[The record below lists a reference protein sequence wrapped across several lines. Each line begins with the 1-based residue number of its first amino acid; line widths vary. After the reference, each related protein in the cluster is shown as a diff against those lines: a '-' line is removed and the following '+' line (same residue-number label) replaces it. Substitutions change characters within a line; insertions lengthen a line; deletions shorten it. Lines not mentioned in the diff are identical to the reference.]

1 MVKPSTRI
9 PPSSSDAEESVL
21 SAIFLDGADTLSKC
35 LDAKV
40 CEESFYTPAN
50 ALVWKTLCW
59 CNKRGTP
66 LEVGSVAEA
75 LREKK
80 KLDDIGGLE
89 YLLRVSNKMP
99 TSVGTKA
106 AIETLQRLY
115 ILRKVLGIAQETE
128 AAAYNYDADP
138 AIFSTKVEEALKVR
152 EGLEKPKTLQ
162 EATRETIQLV
172 ERIQKGEKPQEALG
186 FGYPWKE
193 ADDKLGAIK
202 PGEFVII
209 AARPGRG
216 KSSIARQLALHW
228 QAEYGRVAYF
238 SREMPVGQLPQL
250 FAQTVCGVS
259 WNDVLKGRAHKH
271 DVLDFLKALRTV
283 EGTKISI
290 QDRDTKFTQ
299 IQARIKAMC
308 QVEKPS
314 AIFLDYIQI
323 YDPEQQRGETRDT
336 ALGRMSTGLKGI
348 AIDYNIPVIGLAQIA
363 RSVEREERE
372 PRSSDLREC
381 GSLEADADRI
391 IFSHWLPCLRGTNIA
406 QDFNDWGV
414 KTVHAELIQT
424 KGRSDGQARIPLDF
438 IRNTTTFKS
447 PAHAT

>member
-1 MVKPSTRI
+1 MLACALI
-9 PPSSSDAEESVL
+9 
-21 SAIFLDGADTLSKC
+21 DGPDVITKA

-40 CEESFYTPAN
+40 CEDSFYIPAN
-50 ALVWKTLCW
+50 RLIWRYLCSML
-59 CNKRGTP
+59 KRG
-66 LEVGSVAEA
+66 LDLSLAVLAEDM
-75 LREKK
+75 KK
-80 KLDDIGGLE
+80 HKHLDEIGGYA
-89 YLLRVSNKMP
+89 YLTRITGSTPTTAQARFFIEKLQELYTLRLLIKA
-99 TSVGTKA
+99 GTKTV
-106 AIETLQRLY
+106 ED
-115 ILRKVLGIAQETE
+115 
-128 AAAYNYDADP
+128 AYGYTGDFAVF
-138 AIFSTKVEEALKVR
+138 ATQVEEALRVR

-162 EATRETIQLV
+162 EATRDTIHLV

-228 QAEYGRVAYF
+228 QAEYGKVAYF

-250 FAQTVCGVS
+250 FAQTVCGIS
-259 WNDVLKGRAHKH
+259 WNDVLKGRAHRH

-283 EGTKISI
+283 ESTKISI

-447 PAHAT
+447 ATP

>member
-1 MVKPSTRI
+1 MVKPKQDRI
-9 PPSSSDAEESVL
+9 PPHSSDAEEAVL

-40 CEESFYTPAN
+40 CDESFYVPAN

-66 LEVGSVAEA
+66 LEVPSVCEA

-80 KLDDIGGLE
+80 KLDDVGGME
-89 YLLRVSNKMP
+89 YLLRVSSKLP
-99 TSVGTKA
+99 TTAGVKA

-115 ILRKVLGIAQETE
+115 IQRRALQLGQETVDAAFNYE
-128 AAAYNYDADP
+128 ADLAVFA
-138 AIFSTKVEEALKVR
+138 TKIEEALRIR

-162 EATRETIQLV
+162 EATRDTRVLV
-172 ERIQKGEKPQEALG
+172 QRIQKGEDIKEERG
-186 FGYPWKE
+186 YTYPWDE
-193 ADDKLGAIK
+193 ANEKLGAIK

-228 QAEYGRVAYF
+228 QAEYGKVAYF

-250 FAQTVCGVS
+250 FAQTICGVS
-259 WNDVLKGRAHKH
+259 WADVLKGRAHKAEILEFLAAL
-271 DVLDFLKALRTV
+271 DVV
-283 EGTKISI
+283 EKSRIAI
-290 QDRDTKFTQ
+290 QDRDTKFSQ
-299 IQARIKAMC
+299 IQARVKAMM

-323 YDPEQQRGETRDT
+323 YDPEQQKGETRDT
-336 ALGRMSTGLKGI
+336 ALGRMSTGLKGL

-391 IFSHWLPCLRGTNIA
+391 IFSHWLPTLRGTNIA
-406 QDFNDWGV
+406 QDFNDWGI

-438 IRNTTTFKS
+438 RRNTTTFLS
-447 PAHAT
+447 PT